1 MNIEALQSIL
11 KRRGIQRV
19 KYFHT
24 DHFEPWG
31 KSINDETAKAVE
43 NFAKL
48 SRTSKFSARMNL
60 FYHAYLPYQ
69 LDAKLAAS
77 TSGEVDSVVFP
88 ERTPAQV
95 RLAKQVMSGIESE
108 YGHEVHLHIHH
119 EGWTRN
125 TGNYSKEISGW
136 INAHSTAQLDESRFR
151 RGLEQSLRHTEE
163 DIGRKLTNWAFV
175 HGNWALNGSD
185 RSICWID
192 NEMQLL
198 MEQGCFGDFTFPAGR
213 GHCDPVMLE
222 EPYTCLP
229 VVHAKAYDTDLAAPS
244 PVRARQHAPS
254 SERFF
259 IWNSAIK
266 ASYSSLDYYYEPNR
280 ERFRNPAAMV
290 NEWLSKSVEMDGC
303 LYIKTHAHSMWS
315 QYMLHEP
322 HGFTPHL
329 NPELVQVFD
338 LLEKVCDGAG
348 VGIEVVTVSELMQD
362 FQLPVGA
369 AGAETSAPTTSVVPA
384 APTVAVV
391 TQQLGVA
398 LRAWLDGSEERD
410 KAAGDFYKVRVNA
423 GTWLEDYEKAII
435 GHLLSHY
442 PPSTTKV
449 TEVGAGLG
457 CLTLT
462 LAALGYEVC
471 AFEGDKRRSDGAN
484 WLRTNLAGLYPDI
497 ARRYSI
503 IEGFYPDAFPK
514 GLVDE
519 RKKNVL
525 VSTNLIHSFS
535 AQNQDRILRSALQF
549 DRFIFDASRFGL
561 GRKDGLETGSLVSAM
576 SGHFRLGAEVWSR
589 AGVTISEFSPLS
601 ALEVL
606 ISEASLRVPAKA
618 VLSCAMPVVQDWLK
632 ELQASGGRDAFFAD
646 KLARGELLDRREI
659 SVAAQML
666 RLFDPATTRIVEIG
680 SACGALALLLAANGF
695 DVVGIDGGVRRT
707 AAATLVRQ
715 RWIEQN
721 PDKPINLSFRGEL
734 FAKGFSGDLLAQ
746 DRKNVLLATNIVG
759 TYSAE
764 HQDEMLRAAA
774 GFDDVVLDLGRF
786 GVNRDQTDERAQL
799 LSAMAGTFFVPQRM
813 VFSAPPNE
821 FWHFRS
827 RPILA

>member
-290 NEWLSKSVEMDGC
+290 NEWLSKSVEVDGC

-338 LLEKVCDGAG
+338 LLEKVCDG
-348 VGIEVVTVSELMQD
+348 VGIGVEVVTINELMAD
-362 FQLPVGA
+362 FQLPYSKVEA
-369 AGAETSAPTTSVVPA
+369 EQHESPLANQKRSPVQNIAGRLEEVM
-384 APTVAVV
+384 
-391 TQQLGVA
+391 
-398 LRAWLDGSEERD
+398 RAWLADSEERNRAFSEFFKPAD
-410 KAAGDFYKVRVNA
+410 AAGMRLAESDN
-423 GTWLEDYEKAII
+423 AII
-435 GHLLSHY
+435 AHLLKNY
-442 PPSTTKV
+442 PPSTTEI
-449 TEVGAGLG
+449 TEKGVQVGIFSLI
-457 CLTLT
+457 
-462 LAALGYEVC
+462 LAALGYKVHV
-471 AFEGDKRRSDGAN
+471 FEGKAWGVELALAMREGLASD
-484 WLRTNLAGLYPDI
+484 YPDI
-497 ARRYSI
+497 ISNYSI
-503 IEGFYPDAFPK
+503 VESFHPSEFPK
-514 GLVDE
+514 KLVDSSKFNLLIL
-519 RKKNVL
+519 RNL
-525 VSTNLIHSFS
+525 DNSVSGKDRESF
-535 AQNQDRILRSALQF
+535 LRSALMYGCVILNQKSF
-549 DRFIFDASRFGL
+549 EVHQSRRWAGH
-561 GRKDGLETGSLVSAM
+561 
-576 SGHFRLGAEVWSR
+576 HFRDVIRDHLKFNAEVFSDSSIH
-589 AGVTISEFSPLS
+589 ISEFSPRSPLDS
-601 ALEVL
+601 QDLLHGQDAYAAKVVACASPVL
-606 ISEASLRVPAKA
+606 IAWLR
-618 VLSCAMPVVQDWLK
+618 
-632 ELQASGGRDAFFAD
+632 ELQLAGGQDQFVEAALHRNQ
-646 KLARGELLDRREI
+646 LIDRREQ
-659 SVAAQML
+659 VLLEELL
-666 RLFDPATTRIVEIG
+666 RLFVPSKTRIVEIG
-680 SACGALALLLAANGF
+680 STCGLLGLVLAAHGF
-695 DVVGIDGGVRRT
+695 EVVGFDGGVRRVT
-707 AAATLVRQ
+707 AAEMVRQ
-715 RWIEQN
+715 RWVELHPEAPVAI
-721 PDKPINLSFRGEL
+721 SFRAEL
-734 FAKGFSGDLLAQ
+734 FPKGFAAEVLSH
-746 DRKNVLLATNIVG
+746 DRKNVLLVTNIVS
-759 TYSAE
+759 TYSSE
-764 HQDEMLRAAA
+764 HQAEILKAAA
-774 GFDDVVLDLGRF
+774 CFDDLVLDLGRF
-786 GVNRDQTDERAQL
+786 GINRDQSDQRAQL
-799 LSAMAGTFFVPQRM
+799 LRTMAGSLFMPQGLLYYA
-813 VFSAPPNE
+813 SPNE
-821 FWHFRS
+821 FWHFRV